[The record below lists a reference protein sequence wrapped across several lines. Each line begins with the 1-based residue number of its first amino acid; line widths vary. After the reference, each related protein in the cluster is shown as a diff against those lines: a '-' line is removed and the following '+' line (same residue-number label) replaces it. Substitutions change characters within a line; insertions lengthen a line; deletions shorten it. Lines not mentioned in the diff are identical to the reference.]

1 MFREQ
6 LYVCASVTALVL
18 LGLSCQSADAQS
30 CPTSD
35 ALTTGT
41 NSGAWYTTLSPSEH
55 FDSGR
60 SQVFSSA
67 CTLSQITGSSSPYAL
82 STRVAPG
89 SYPSLYNIATRN
101 QNELFVYGGYAGQGG
116 AYVARLDPDTLSELW
131 RASITIPSSQWS
143 FIGAMG
149 VHSNGYIFSIQSN
162 LLAKIDPATGETWQ
176 LSLPQLAAP
185 LGTGAA
191 YNGFVITPDGLIVAK
206 SMERGS
212 CTNDT
217 TSALSC
223 VLSNRLPSTIV
234 VIDPNTLSVI
244 AQIQAPELA
253 LGRIM
258 TERHDGID
266 YIYVPG
272 ISHLI
277 RYRFSSNRLTLD
289 TSWGP
294 IGYGQGAN
302 ASGVG
307 ILGNFAVAQTNYV
320 PSTTPSY
327 VVAANLYDSTQ
338 QYRLQPFL
346 LSAHSRLS
354 WVPDKAALDSENN
367 RIYAEDTYAGQ
378 IAALTIGSSGLSV
391 LWKQNSVATGFP
403 ALLGTTTARQ
413 LVIPSLTD
421 AGDTLTWRDPATGA
435 VLAQSSGLSPR
446 PTIGASAPGFKGRFY
461 YPSFYSDQLLELT
474 PQSP

>member
-1 MFREQ
+1 MLRKQ
-6 LYVCASVTALVL
+6 LYVYASLTALAL
-18 LGLSCQSADAQS
+18 LGLSYQSAEAQS

-67 CTLSQITGSSSPYAL
+67 CTLSQITGNSGPYAL

-89 SYPSLYNIATRN
+89 SYPWLYNIATRN
-101 QNELFVYGGYAGQGG
+101 QNELFIYGGYPGQGG

-131 RASITIPSSQWS
+131 RTSVTIPSRQWS

-149 VHSNGYIFSIQSN
+149 VHSNGYIYSIQSN
-162 LLAKIDPATGETWQ
+162 ILVKIDPTTGGKQQ

-185 LGTGAA
+185 TGTGAA
-191 YNGFVITPDGLIVAK
+191 YNGFVITPDGLIIAK
-206 SMERGS
+206 SMERGP
-212 CTNDT
+212 CTSDT
-217 TSALSC
+217 TNALSC
-223 VLSNRLPSTIV
+223 VLSNKLPSTIV
-234 VIDPNTLSVI
+234 VVNPNLTVI
-244 AQIQAPELA
+244 AQIQTTEPA

-272 ISHLI
+272 ISSLI
-277 RYRFSSNRLTLD
+277 RYRFSNNTLALD

-294 IGYGQGAN
+294 VGYGVGAN

-320 PSTTPSY
+320 PSATPSY

-338 QYRLQPFL
+338 QYQLQPFL
-346 LSAHSRLS
+346 SANRSSLS
-354 WVPDKAALDSENN
+354 WVPDKAVLDSENN

-378 IAALTIGSSGLSV
+378 IAALTIDSSGLSV
-391 LWKQNSVATGFP
+391 LWKENSVATGFP
-403 ALLGTTTARQ
+403 TLLGAVNARQ
-413 LVIPSLTD
+413 LVIPSLTNN
-421 AGDTLTWRDPATGA
+421 GDTLTWRDPATGT
-435 VLAQSSGLSPR
+435 VLAQSRGLSPK
-446 PTIGASAPGFKGRFY
+446 PTIGSSAPGFKGRFY
-461 YPSFYSDQLLELT
+461 YPSFSSGQLIELT